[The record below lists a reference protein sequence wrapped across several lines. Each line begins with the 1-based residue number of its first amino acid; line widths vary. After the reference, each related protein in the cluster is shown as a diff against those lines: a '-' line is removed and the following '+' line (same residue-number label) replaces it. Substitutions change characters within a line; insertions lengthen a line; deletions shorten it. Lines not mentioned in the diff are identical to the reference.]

1 MAIFLLST
9 YLLLKEVIHVGRNI
23 NLYLC
28 VITNKME
35 APKLPSLFK
44 TPRHKKFEFKPRY
57 YDEAKERINERREQ
71 LKKEGLD
78 NNDDKIGLIKY
89 RINQKFQREQ
99 YRQSI
104 KQANYRILIVIVII
118 LLVLYY
124 IFK

>member
-1 MAIFLLST
+1 MAIFLFST
-9 YLLLKEVIHVGRNI
+9 YLLLKEVKHIGWHI

-28 VITNKME
+28 TTEFEME

-71 LKKEGLD
+71 LKKEGL
-78 NNDDKIGLIKY
+78 NSDDEKIGLIKY
-89 RINQKFQREQ
+89 RINQKFQREE
-99 YRQSI
+99 YRQNI
-104 KQANYRILIVIVII
+104 KQANYRILIVIIII